1 MWGVTPA
8 LHSPLMSVTNAVS
21 GITAVGGLLLMGG
34 DFLPPGLPQCLAA
47 SATLL
52 SAINIGGGF
61 VVTQRMLDMFRR
73 PTDPPEYN
81 YLYTIPAAALLG
93 SYAYGTG
100 FLGSPADLHQTA
112 YLAASLCCIGAI
124 TTLSSQKSC
133 RIGEFH
139 VRRAILR
146 VLDAIA
152 SCICSF
158 YF

>member
-1 MWGVTPA
+1 MIGYHTVWGVTPA

-34 DFLPPGLPQCLAA
+34 DYLPPGLPQYLAA

-61 VVTQRMLDMFRR
+61 VVTQRMLDMFKR

-81 YLYTIPAAALLG
+81 YLYAIPAAALLG
-93 SYAYGTG
+93 TYGYG
-100 FLGSPADLHQTA
+100 VLSSSSLIPDDLHQAT

-124 TTLSSQKSC
+124 TALSSQKSC
-133 RIGEFH
+133 RIGE
-139 VRRAILR
+139 
-146 VLDAIA
+146 
-152 SCICSF
+152 
-158 YF
+158 